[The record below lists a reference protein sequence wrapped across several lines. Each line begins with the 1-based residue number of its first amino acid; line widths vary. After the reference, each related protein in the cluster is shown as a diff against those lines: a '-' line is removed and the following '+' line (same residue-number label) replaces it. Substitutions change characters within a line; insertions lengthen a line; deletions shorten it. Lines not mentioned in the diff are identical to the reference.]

1 MSRIGKKPIL
11 IPENVEITTEK
22 DGLVTVRGPKGELS
36 LKLAPEIKIEKK
48 ENQLIVFPEKKTK
61 KSKAFW
67 GLYRTL
73 IANNIV
79 GVTKGYQKQL
89 EIEGLGYKAEL
100 KGRNLILHVGFSHPV
115 EIIPPEGIEFQVERK
130 VITVSGIDKGLV
142 GQVAADI
149 RAVRPPE
156 PYKGKGIRYLG
167 EVIRKK
173 VGKKAAGAGGV

>member
-11 IPENVEITTEK
+11 IPESVEVTIEE
-22 DGLVTVRGPKGELS
+22 DGLVKVKGPKGELS
-36 LKLAPEIKIEKK
+36 LKLVPEIQIEKK
-48 ENQLIVFPEKKTK
+48 KDQLIVFPQKETK

-100 KGRNLILHVGFSHPV
+100 KGKNLVLHVGFSHPV
-115 EIIPPEGIEFQVERK
+115 EIAPPEGIEFQVEGK
-130 VITVSGIDKGLV
+130 TITVSGIDKQLV

-156 PYKGKGIRYLG
+156 PYKGKGIRYVG

-173 VGKKAAGAGGV
+173 VGKKAVGAEGA